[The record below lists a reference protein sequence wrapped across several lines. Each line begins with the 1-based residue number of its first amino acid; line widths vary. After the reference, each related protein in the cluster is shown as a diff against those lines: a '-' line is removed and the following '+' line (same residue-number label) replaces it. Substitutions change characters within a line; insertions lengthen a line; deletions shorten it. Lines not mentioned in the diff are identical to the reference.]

1 MAGLYIK
8 NNLGETNLN
17 LVDAVQKLYK
27 TGIENDIRLF
37 AFARSLFS
45 EVRSPFI
52 FNGETISAEI
62 SGLKNEPFTKGDG
75 TVVNRTKF
83 ITTDFTFSE
92 NNFIWFERIASGGG
106 FQLDRRESS
115 YDVALNGSVAA
126 ASSPANHIQ
135 LDSSDAQALSSTQH
149 RLVGYDADGN
159 STIYFILGSITSG
172 GVFQISSSFDGTA
185 LTGAGLTAALQNLQ
199 ATNGASIR
207 YMRPEGSPIV
217 ISENGSLVSLEI
229 SSVGSNYDI
238 QTFHTNGNFVI
249 GRKYTIFSV
258 GDMDWN
264 AVGVPT
270 GTDAVRGLTFTATA
284 VGDGAAD
291 NTGTAYTT
299 LPTSSYTGI
308 NNTKAIQVAIVGEI
322 SGASNAVAEVYL
334 KSDGSLDATQ
344 LPKIIL
350 GGSGYIEEENLT
362 ILFHCQTNRY
372 GEAESPG
379 NTKCKNYPNN
389 ADRIIHNV
397 FNYTTSDGDALD
409 NDNTILDNT
418 IEIGFEATFKAAKYY
433 YEVKVGTEDGFFLYN
448 PDDDEFVY
456 LGELYDSLQTIPVAD
471 EPVLKLRREDRITNK
486 NLLNIASL
494 DSRSFIFTHDNE
506 ESFTFADSLSSGLR
520 SISLDVSEIRNNF
533 QYIVQNAKR
542 QRTTE
547 DQLNTLSTQYNIF
560 QGRNFDSTYRCV
572 LRDPDGVLDATGAN
586 AVDFSTLSQLNNV
599 DEIETTINGE
609 KVICP
614 GIYLDVG
621 GEYRRAFSTDDKP
634 FASAKGKKILSP
646 KFYKLADGQTDY
658 SNDSNYELVQAG
670 DARYSLHT
678 AYYKGGSETSVIGF
692 DMYLGTLVQNI
703 SNDLNNGGF
712 VFDDAKSTETIKTGV
727 ESFPL
732 FSYISGGTTF
742 SPRFLYTTDA
752 W

>member
-8 NNLGETNLN
+8 NNLGEVDLN

-27 TGIENDIRLF
+27 TGIENDLRLF

-52 FNGETISAEI
+52 FNGEIVPAEI
-62 SGLKNEPFTKGDG
+62 SGLKNEPFTTGDG
-75 TVVNRTKF
+75 TVINRTKF

-92 NNFIWFERIASGGG
+92 NNFIWFEKIASGGG
-106 FQLDRRESS
+106 FQLDRRASS
-115 YDVALNGSVAA
+115 YDVALNGNVAA
-126 ASSPANHIQ
+126 ASSPANHLQ

-149 RLVGYDADGN
+149 RLVGYNTDGDA
-159 STIYFILGSITSG
+159 TIYFILGSITSG
-172 GVFQISSSFDGTA
+172 GAFQISTSLDGAA
-185 LTGAGLTAALQNLQ
+185 LTGAALTTAISNLQ

-207 YMRPEGSPIV
+207 FMRTEGSPIV
-217 ISENGSLVSLEI
+217 ISENGSLVALEI

-238 QTFHTNGNFVI
+238 QTFHTNGNFVT
-249 GRKYTIFSV
+249 GRKYTISSV

-264 AVGVPT
+264 AVGVPA
-270 GTDAVRGLTFTATA
+270 GTDATTGMTFTASA
-284 VGDGAAD
+284 VGDGD
-291 NTGTAYTT
+291 SSKSGTAYTT
-299 LPTSSYTGI
+299 LPTASYTGT
-308 NNTKAIQVAIVGEI
+308 NNTKAIQVSIIGEI

-350 GGSGYIEEENLT
+350 GGSGYIEDENLT
-362 ILFHCQTNRY
+362 ILAHCQINRY
-372 GEAESPG
+372 GESESPG

-397 FNYTTSDGDALD
+397 FNYTTSDGDPLD

-418 IEIGFEATFKAAKYY
+418 IEVGFEATFKATRYY

-448 PDDDEFVY
+448 PNDDEFVY
-456 LGELYDSLQTIPVAD
+456 LGELYDNLQTIPSAD
-471 EPVLKLRREDRITNK
+471 EPLLKLRREDRITDK
-486 NLLNIASL
+486 NLLNISSL
-494 DSRSFIFTHDNE
+494 DSRSYIFTHDDN
-506 ESFTFADSLSSGLR
+506 ESFTFASNLASGLR
-520 SISLDVSEIRNNF
+520 SMSLDVSEIRNNF
-533 QYIVQNAKR
+533 QYIIQNAKR
-542 QRTTE
+542 QRTAE
-547 DQLNTLSTQYNIF
+547 DELNTLSTQYNIF
-560 QGRNFDSTYRCV
+560 QGRNFDSTFRCV
-572 LRDPDGVLDATGAN
+572 LRDPDGVLDVTGAN

-599 DEIETTINGE
+599 DEIETEIAGE

-634 FASAKGKKILSP
+634 FASVRGKKVLSP
-646 KFYKLADGQTDY
+646 KIYKLTSGTDY
-658 SNDSNYELVQAG
+658 SDDSAYSIVDAG

-678 AYYKGGSETSVIGF
+678 AYYKGGSATSVVGF

-703 SNDLNNGGF
+703 SADNNDGGF
-712 VFDDAKSTETIKTGV
+712 VFEATKSTQTIKTGV

-732 FSYISGGTTF
+732 FSYLSGGSTL
-742 SPRFLYTTDA
+742 SPRFLYTTD
-752 W
+752 

>member
-52 FNGETISAEI
+52 FNGEVVPAEI
-62 SGLKNEPFTKGDG
+62 SGLKNEPFTTSDG
-75 TVVNRTKF
+75 TVINRTKF
-83 ITTDFTFSE
+83 LTTDFTFSE
-92 NNFIWFERIASGGG
+92 NNFIWFEKIASGVG
-106 FQLDRRESS
+106 FRLDRRTSF
-115 YDVALNGSVAA
+115 YDVAL
-126 ASSPANHIQ
+126 SSNVGAGTTIGYVQ
-135 LDSSDAQALSSTQH
+135 LDSSDAQALSSTQN
-149 RLVGYDADGN
+149 RLVGYDAAGN

-172 GVFQISSSFDGTA
+172 GEFQISASLDGPA
-185 LTGAGLTAALQNLQ
+185 LTGGDLTTAISNLQ

-217 ISENGSLVSLEI
+217 ISENGSLVALEI
-229 SSVGSNYDI
+229 SSTGSNYDI
-238 QTFHTNGNFVI
+238 QTFHGNGNFI
-249 GRKYTIFSV
+249 TSREYRISSV
-258 GDMDWN
+258 GNMDWTE
-264 AVGVPT
+264 VGVPT
-270 GTDAVRGLTFTATA
+270 NANVVAGLTFTATA
-284 VGDGAAD
+284 AGDGNNT

-299 LPTSSYTGI
+299 LPASSYTGT
-308 NNTKAIQVAIVGEI
+308 NNTKAIQVTIVGEI
-322 SGASNAVAEVYL
+322 SGASNAVAEIYL

-350 GGSGYIEEENLT
+350 GGSGYIEGENLT
-362 ILFHCQTNRY
+362 ILPHCQTNRY
-372 GEAESPG
+372 GEVESPG
-379 NTKCKNYPNN
+379 NTKCKNYPSN

-397 FNYTTSDGDALD
+397 FNYTTSDGDSLD

-448 PDDDEFVY
+448 PNDDEFVY
-456 LGELYDSLQTIPVAD
+456 LGELYDSLQTIPSAD
-471 EPVLKLRREDRITNK
+471 EPLLKLRREDRITDK
-486 NLLNIASL
+486 NLLNISSL
-494 DSRSFIFTHDNE
+494 DSESFIFTHDNE
-506 ESFTFADSLSSGLR
+506 ESFTFADSLASGLR

-542 QRTTE
+542 QRTAE
-547 DQLNTLSTQYNIF
+547 DELNTLSTQYNIF
-560 QGRNFDSTYRCV
+560 QGRNFDGTFRCI
-572 LRDPDGVLDATGAN
+572 LRDPDGVLDATGN
-586 AVDFSTLSQLNNV
+586 DAVDFSTLSQLNGV
-599 DEIETTINGE
+599 DEIETEISGE
-609 KVICP
+609 KIICP

-634 FASAKGKKILSP
+634 FASVKGKKVLSP
-646 KFYKLADGQTDY
+646 KIYKLTAGETDY
-658 SNDSNYELVQAG
+658 SDDSNYELVQAG
-670 DARYSLHT
+670 DARYSIHT
-678 AYYKGGSETSVIGF
+678 AYLKGSTATSVLGF

-703 SNDLNNGGF
+703 SSNNNNGGF
-712 VFDDAKSTETIKTGV
+712 VFETTKSTETIKTGV

-742 SPRFLYTTDA
+742 SPRFLYTTD
-752 W
+752 

>member
-8 NNLGETNLN
+8 NNLGETDLN

-45 EVRSPFI
+45 EVRSSFI
-52 FNGETISAEI
+52 FNGETVPAEI
-62 SGLKNEPFTKGDG
+62 TGLKNEPFTTGDG
-75 TVVNRTKF
+75 TVINRTKF

-92 NNFIWFERIASGGG
+92 NNFVWFEKIASGGG
-106 FQLDRRESS
+106 FQLDRRQST
-115 YDVALNGSVAA
+115 YDVALNGNVII
-126 ASSPANHIQ
+126 SPSPVDHIQ
-135 LDSSDAQALSSTQH
+135 LDGADAQALSSTQH
-149 RLVGYDADGN
+149 RLVGYDAN
-159 STIYFILGSITSG
+159 ENQTIYFILGSITSG
-172 GVFQISSSFDGTA
+172 GVFQISASLDGPA
-185 LTGAGLTAALQNLQ
+185 LTGADLTTALGNLQ

-217 ISENGSLVSLEI
+217 ITENGSLISLEI

-238 QTFHTNGNFVI
+238 QTFHTNNNFVI
-249 GRKYTIFSV
+249 GRQYVISSI

-264 AVGVPT
+264 AVGLPA
-270 GTDAVRGLTFTATA
+270 GEDAVVGLKFTATA
-284 VGDGAAD
+284 TGDGATD
-291 NTGTAYTT
+291 TTGTAYTT
-299 LPTSSYTGI
+299 LPTSDYTGT
-308 NNTKAIQVAIVGEI
+308 NNTKAIQVSIIGEI

-350 GGSGYIEEENLT
+350 GGSGYIQDENLT
-362 ILFHCQTNRY
+362 MLAHCQTNRY
-372 GEAESPG
+372 GERESPG

-389 ADRIIHNV
+389 ANRIIHNV
-397 FNYTTSDGDALD
+397 FNYTTSDGDSLD

-418 IEIGFEATFKAAKYY
+418 IEVGFEASFKATKYY

-448 PDDDEFVY
+448 PNDDEFVY
-456 LGELYDSLQTIPVAD
+456 LGELYDTLQTIPAAD
-471 EPVLKLRREDRITNK
+471 EPLLKIRREDRITDK

-494 DSRSFIFTHDNE
+494 DSRSFIFTHDNN
-506 ESFTFADSLSSGLR
+506 ESFTFADNLASGLR
-520 SISLDVSEIRNNF
+520 AMSLDVSEIRNNF
-533 QYIVQNAKR
+533 QYVVQNAKR

-547 DQLNTLSTQYNIF
+547 DELNTLSTQYNIF
-560 QGRNFDSTYRCV
+560 QGRNFDSTFRCV

-586 AVDFSTLSQLNNV
+586 AVDFSTLSQLNDV
-599 DEIETTINGE
+599 DEIETEIAGQ
-609 KVICP
+609 KIICP

-634 FASAKGKKILSP
+634 FASVRGKKVLSP
-646 KFYKLADGQTDY
+646 KIYKLTSGDDY
-658 SNDSNYELVQAG
+658 SDDSAYGLVDPG
-670 DARYSLHT
+670 DARYSVHT
-678 AYYKGGSETSVIGF
+678 AYYKGGSATSVVGF

-703 SNDLNNGGF
+703 SANNNNGGF
-712 VFDDAKSTETIKTGV
+712 VFEATKATETIKTGV

-732 FSYISGGTTF
+732 FSYIYGGSTL
-742 SPRFLYTTDA
+742 SPRFLYTTD
-752 W
+752 

>member
-52 FNGETISAEI
+52 FNGEVVPAEI
-62 SGLKNEPFTKGDG
+62 SGLKNEPFTTGDG
-75 TVVNRTKF
+75 TVINRTKF
-83 ITTDFTFSE
+83 LTTDFTFSE
-92 NNFIWFERIASGGG
+92 NNFIWFEKIASGGG
-106 FQLDRRESS
+106 FQLDRRASF
-115 YDVALNGSVAA
+115 YDVALNGNVAA
-126 ASSPANHIQ
+126 ASSPANHLQ
-135 LDSSDAQALSSTQH
+135 LNSSDAQALSSTQH
-149 RLVGYDADGN
+149 RLVGYDDDGN
-159 STIYFILGSITSG
+159 STIYFILGSVTSG
-172 GVFQISSSFDGTA
+172 GAFQISESFDGAA
-185 LTGAGLTAALQNLQ
+185 LTGAALTTAISNLQ

-207 YMRPEGSPIV
+207 FMRPEGSPIV
-217 ISENGSLVSLEI
+217 ISENGSLVALEI

-249 GRKYTIFSV
+249 GRKYTISSI

-264 AVGVPT
+264 AVGVPA
-270 GTDAVRGLTFTATA
+270 GTDATTGTTFTASA
-284 VGDGAAD
+284 IGDGDASKS
-291 NTGTAYTT
+291 GTAYTT
-299 LPTSSYTGI
+299 LPTGSYTGA
-308 NNTKAIQVAIVGEI
+308 NNTKAIQVSIIGEI

-334 KSDGSLDATQ
+334 KSNGSLDPTQ

-350 GGSGYIEEENLT
+350 GGSGYIEGENLT
-362 ILFHCQTNRY
+362 ILPHCQINRY
-372 GEAESPG
+372 GESESPG

-397 FNYTTSDGDALD
+397 FNYTTSDGDQLD

-418 IEIGFEATFKAAKYY
+418 IEIGFEATFKAIKYY

-448 PDDDEFVY
+448 PNDSEFIY
-456 LGELYDSLQTIPVAD
+456 LGDLYDSLQTIPSAD
-471 EPVLKLRREDRITNK
+471 ESLLKLRREDRITDK
-486 NLLNIASL
+486 NLLNISSL
-494 DSRSFIFTHDNE
+494 DSRSFIFTHDIE
-506 ESFTFADSLSSGLR
+506 ESFTFADSLASGLR
-520 SISLDVSEIRNNF
+520 SISLDVSKIRNNF

-542 QRTTE
+542 QRTAE

-560 QGRNFDSTYRCV
+560 QGRNFDSTFRCV
-572 LRDPDGVLDATGAN
+572 LRDPDGVLDVTGAN
-586 AVDFSTLSQLNNV
+586 AVDFSTLSQLNDV
-599 DEIETTINGE
+599 DEIETEIAGE

-621 GEYRRAFSTDDKP
+621 GEYKRAFSTDDKP
-634 FASAKGKKILSP
+634 FASVKGKKILSP
-646 KFYKLADGQTDY
+646 KIYKLTAGETDY
-658 SNDSNYELVQAG
+658 SDDSHYSLALAG
-670 DARYSLHT
+670 EARYSVHT
-678 AYYKGGSETSVIGF
+678 AYLKGSTATSVLGF

-703 SNDLNNGGF
+703 SSNNDNGGF
-712 VFDDAKSTETIKTGV
+712 VFETTKSTETIKTGV

-732 FSYISGGTTF
+732 FSYLSGGSTL
-742 SPRFLYTTDA
+742 SPRFLYTTD
-752 W
+752 